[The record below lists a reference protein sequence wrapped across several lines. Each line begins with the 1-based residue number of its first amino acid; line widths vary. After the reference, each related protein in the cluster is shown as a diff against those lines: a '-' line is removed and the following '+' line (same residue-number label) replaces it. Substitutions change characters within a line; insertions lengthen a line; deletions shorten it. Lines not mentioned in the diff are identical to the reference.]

1 MYLWSLKSDNRKNKR
16 ILGEQIR
23 QSNRCKTLEPS
34 LLPDVEQLSRIP
46 NLIIPFFQL
55 SAVDRFLELGRILE
69 SSRS

>member
-1 MYLWSLKSDNRKNKR
+1 MYLWSLNSDNRKNKR

-34 LLPDVEQLSRIP
+34 LLPNLEQLSRVP
-46 NLIIPFFQL
+46 NLIILFFHL
-55 SAVDRFLELGRILE
+55 SAVDHFLELRRILE